1 VKRGALVALMML
13 APCGP
18 TSTASAHLGHE
29 VKRAER
35 YLKLDLRERE
45 VRLVVTLTLGETE
58 GEALMRAADDDGD
71 RRVSELEAERHLEA
85 WAAALGDEL
94 ILTAGGERVAL
105 TFGDGF
111 FDPKGPVRRVV
122 ATLEMVGRGRL
133 PSGVYPLE
141 LEDRMANRN
150 VFERT
155 DVILVA
161 TPPVEILGD
170 GFGEPERP
178 PRGAYAFSPE
188 RAPERISLE
197 VRSPA
202 RALWKLVRVIFIGAM
217 VMVGLGLHLYSR
229 RRRRRG
235 PLGDPAA

>member
-1 VKRGALVALMML
+1 VRRGALAALMLL
-13 APCGP
+13 APWGP
-18 TSTASAHLGHE
+18 ASTASAHLGHE
-29 VKRAER
+29 VQRAER

-45 VRLVVTLTLGETE
+45 VRLVVTLTLGEAE

-71 RRVSELEAERHLEA
+71 RRVSELEAERHLES
-85 WAAALGDEL
+85 WASALGEEL
-94 ILTAGGERVAL
+94 VLPADGERVAL
-105 TFGDGF
+105 SFGDGF

-133 PSGVYPLE
+133 PSGVYELA

-155 DVILVA
+155 DVMLVA
-161 TPPVEILGD
+161 SPPVEILGD
-170 GFGEPERP
+170 GFEEPERP

-197 VRSPA
+197 VQSPA
-202 RALWKLVRVIFIGAM
+202 REIWKRVRALFIGAM
-217 VMVGLGLHLYSR
+217 LISGLALHLYAR

-235 PLGDPAA
+235 PLGDPA